1 MRHGIATEPGSGN
14 RQLQEKAVGIDP
26 DGLFSWRIRL
36 AEDDRSIDL
45 RSRPDST
52 HHIESDSLQ

>member
-1 MRHGIATEPGSGN
+1 
-14 RQLQEKAVGIDP
+14 LQQKAVGIDP

-36 AEDDRSIDL
+36 AEDDRNIDL